1 MGRPI
6 RVHLLRYHIVLEI
19 EFRAEQRERLFG
31 LEDALWVRQEE
42 VPRVDPEPAL
52 FLFLFLSFVASSE
65 VGLRD
70 CESKSLLLMRTITF
84 GISKNI
90 WQ

>member
-31 LEDALWVRQEE
+31 LEVALWVTEYVPWSSSTSMGSSGEE
-42 VPRVDPEPAL
+42 PLPPE
-52 FLFLFLSFVASSE
+52 
-65 VGLRD
+65 G
-70 CESKSLLLMRTITF
+70 C
-84 GISKNI
+84 
-90 WQ
+90 